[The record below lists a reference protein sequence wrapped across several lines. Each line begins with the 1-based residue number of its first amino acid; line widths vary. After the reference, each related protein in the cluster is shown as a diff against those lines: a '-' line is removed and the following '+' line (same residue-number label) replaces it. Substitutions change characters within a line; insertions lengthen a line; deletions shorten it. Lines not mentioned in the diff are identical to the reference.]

1 MDTGFFPVF
10 LGFLKLQPMTV
21 FPIIAIWSRG
31 GCPHQPLLNKQKMSC
46 PKIGLHK
53 KV

>member
-1 MDTGFFPVF
+1 MN
-10 LGFLKLQPMTV
+10 
-21 FPIIAIWSRG
+21 
-31 GCPHQPLLNKQKMSC
+31 NKKKEKNHSEIQKVLYQKEREEIMSC